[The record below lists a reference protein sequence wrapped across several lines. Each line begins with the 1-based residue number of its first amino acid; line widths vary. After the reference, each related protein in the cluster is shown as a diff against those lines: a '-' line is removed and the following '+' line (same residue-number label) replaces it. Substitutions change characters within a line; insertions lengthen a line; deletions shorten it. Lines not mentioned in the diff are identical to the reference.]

1 MIQRAV
7 FVCLLVAAAPVVVAA
22 QASHGQVVHKKTKTK
37 TAHAAA
43 SGQLKAEDANVR
55 QLKAKVG
62 ALESQSDASARE
74 LAERDRKIEELQ
86 RQLAAEQH
94 R

>member
-7 FVCLLVAAAPVVVAA
+7 FVSLLVVAAPVVVAA
-22 QASHGQVVHKKTKTK
+22 QASHGQVIHKKTK